1 MSVIVP
7 PIPTMRLRLDPGSR
21 VRVDLRATG
30 VLKALAH
37 SPTLAARPESLDI
50 VSDGER
56 IESDI
61 EARVL
66 ASSIEPPADIAP
78 SDRDRMRDNLLGP
91 QVLDARRFPALVFRG
106 RYQGS
111 IASGTLAGRLDVRGA
126 PRSLSMPI
134 AVARR
139 GELLIAT
146 GAWEGTLTEL
156 GVAPF
161 KALLGAI
168 RLEDWIRIRLD
179 VWFAGADS

>member
-1 MSVIVP
+1 
-7 PIPTMRLRLDPGSR
+7 
-21 VRVDLRATG
+21 
-30 VLKALAH
+30 
-37 SPTLAARPESLDI
+37 
-50 VSDGER
+50 
-56 IESDI
+56 
-61 EARVL
+61 
-66 ASSIEPPADIAP
+66 
-78 SDRDRMRDNLLGP
+78 
-91 QVLDARRFPALVFRG
+91 
-106 RYQGS
+106 
-111 IASGTLAGRLDVRGA
+111 VRGA